1 MLQQTQVDTVL
12 PYYKRWLRTFPGVR
26 QLAVAPLARVLK
38 LWEGLGYYA
47 RARNLHKTAKIVT
60 RQFHGKFPAQT
71 AELRKLPGIGRY
83 TAGALASIAFNQPE
97 PILDGNVKRVLS
109 RLFALKEAV
118 DTRTGEEKLWKTS
131 KDLVEAVPS
140 RRMCGDFNQA
150 LMELGA
156 LVCLPENP
164 GCGACPSSSPSS
176 MTTSIRCPQSS
187 QR

>member
-47 RARNLHKTAKIVT
+47 RARNLHKTAKMVT

-83 TAGALASIAFNQPE
+83 TAGAILSIAFQKPY
-97 PILDGNVKRVLS
+97 PLVDGNVIRVFS
-109 RLFALKEAV
+109 RLFGLKGRA
-118 DTRTGEEKLWKTS
+118 
-131 KDLVEAVPS
+131 KDPAFVRKMWPLAE
-140 RRMCGDFNQA
+140 R
-150 LMELGA
+150 LM
-156 LVCLPENP
+156 
-164 GCGACPSSSPSS
+164 
-176 MTTSIRCPQSS
+176 
-187 QR
+187 